1 MFSARFD
8 DTLMDMLTKA
18 QIEEIL
24 TRKFHPV
31 RLLVSDDSHQHA
43 GHNPQAV
50 FGNTHFSVEIVS
62 SEFSGKKLVERHRM
76 VYAALSEGL
85 KTHIHAL
92 AIRAM
97 APEEVHS

>member
-1 MFSARFD
+1 
-8 DTLMDMLTKA
+8 MLTKA

-24 TRKFHPV
+24 IRKFDPT
-31 RLLVSDDSHQHA
+31 RLVVSDDSRQHA

-62 SEFSGKKLVERHRM
+62 AEFSGRKPVERHRM

-92 AIRAM
+92 AIKALS
-97 APEEVHS
+97 PEETNNNAM